1 MRIRVVLSIVAVLLA
16 VPLFAQSNEIGFF
29 VNGGSFQST
38 TENDPDLGVTAK
50 LKFDSKAGYGVNFR
64 HSLSPNTSIDFSA
77 QKLKADA
84 KLDISGAGLSG
95 SLKLG
100 TLDLDQIDMAYQWHF
115 VPRGMVD
122 PYVGG
127 GVAWM
132 SGGKL
137 KVDDDPANGVEGGS
151 LKLDHKLTW
160 LADAGI
166 DFRVTPNAAIMLQAK
181 YTHYSSGVDAEPGDP
196 VQKLKLDPI
205 TLALG
210 LRWKF

>member
-1 MRIRVVLSIVAVLLA
+1 MRIRAVLYLVAVLFA

-29 VNGGSFQST
+29 VNGASFQST
-38 TENDPDLGVTAK
+38 SETDPDLGITAK
-50 LKFDSKAGYGVNFR
+50 LKFDSKTGYGVNFS
-64 HSLSPNTSIDFSA
+64 HSLSPNTSIEFSA

-84 KLDISGAGLSG
+84 KLELSGAGLSE
-95 SLKLG
+95 SLKVG

-115 VPRGMVD
+115 LPRGMVD
-122 PYVGG
+122 PYAGG
-127 GVAWM
+127 GVAWI

-137 KVDDDPANGVEGGS
+137 KVDADPANDVEGGT
-151 LKLDHKLTW
+151 LDLDHKLTW

-166 DFRVTPNAAIMLQAK
+166 DFRVTPNASVMLQAK
-181 YTHYSSGVDAEPGDP
+181 YTHYSSGVGAELGDSI
-196 VQKLKLDPI
+196 QKLKLDPI